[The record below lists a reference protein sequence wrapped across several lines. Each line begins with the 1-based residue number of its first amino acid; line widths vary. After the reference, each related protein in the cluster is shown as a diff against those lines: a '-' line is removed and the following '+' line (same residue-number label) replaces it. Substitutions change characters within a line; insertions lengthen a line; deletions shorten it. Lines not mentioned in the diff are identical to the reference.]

1 MTMDRS
7 LKNRGGLKG
16 SRSVLTRD
24 ERIAKMVEEGNFDE
38 EKDSPMGLPKL
49 RVAQSRAGSKSKKE
63 APAEETT
70 EDTAAEATEEKAP
83 ASE

>member
-7 LKNRGGLKG
+7 LKNRAGLKG
-16 SRSVLTRD
+16 ARSVLTRD

-49 RVAQSRAGSKSKKE
+49 RVKQSRAGSKSKKE
-63 APAEETT
+63 EPAKEITDEATG
-70 EDTAAEATEEKAP
+70 EATEEGAP
-83 ASE
+83 AAE

>member
-24 ERIAKMVEEGNFDE
+24 ERIAKMMEEGNFDE
-38 EKDSPMGLPKL
+38 DKDSPMGLPKL
-49 RVAQSRAGSKSKKE
+49 RIAQSRAGSKSKKE
-63 APAEETT
+63 APAEASV
-70 EDTAAEATEEKAP
+70 EDTDEATEGKAP
-83 ASE
+83 ATE